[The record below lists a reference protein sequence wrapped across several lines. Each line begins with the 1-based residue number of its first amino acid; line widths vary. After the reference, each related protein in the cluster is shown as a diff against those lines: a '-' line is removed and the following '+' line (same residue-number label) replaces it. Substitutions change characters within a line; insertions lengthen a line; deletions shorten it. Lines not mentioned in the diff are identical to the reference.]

1 MTRAELLAGIRERHK
16 ALVKELADEAAAN
29 PKPKQSRRTCPWFE
43 DGIKWFW
50 ELLHFIYVRVFTGH
64 NCMGYV

>member
-43 DGIKWFW
+43 DGIVLFRSYWTSYI
-50 ELLHFIYVRVFTGH
+50 LRVFAAH
-64 NCMGYV
+64 NCMRFL